1 MMMMMMKMNK
11 EFFLC
16 VLLNHG
22 LWMILD
28 VQTIVMK
35 ENLIRYMR
43 LILFSFAY
51 LCQMQGKLLKEK
63 SEVDKII

>member
-1 MMMMMMKMNK
+1 MNM

-28 VQTIVMK
+28 VQAIVMK
-35 ENLIRYMR
+35 EDLISLYE
-43 LILFSFAY
+43 IDTFQ
-51 LCQMQGKLLKEK
+51 LCLLNFKYRE
-63 SEVDKII
+63 SS